1 MSNIKHFLSS
11 GRFSKVLHHIH
22 WSLMTDL
29 FPGTLVKTFQ
39 LSKKVAL

>member
-1 MSNIKHFLSS
+1 MSNIKHSLLT
-11 GRFSKVLHHIH
+11 GRFNKVLHHIH

-39 LSKKVAL
+39 LSQKVAL